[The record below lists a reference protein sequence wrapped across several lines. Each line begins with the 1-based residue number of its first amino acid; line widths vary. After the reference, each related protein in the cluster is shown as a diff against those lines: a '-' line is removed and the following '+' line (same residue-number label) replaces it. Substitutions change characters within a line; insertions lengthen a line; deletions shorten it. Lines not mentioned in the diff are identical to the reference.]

1 MGDSAVLLEKC
12 DSIGWLVLNQPD
24 KRNALSQA
32 MWATIP
38 ELLSRAEKDKEILTL
53 VIRGSN
59 ELAFASGADISEF
72 STVHATAQSS
82 QKYNRIVHEAER
94 CLSLFPKPT
103 IAMIQGP
110 CVGGGCG
117 LALACDLR
125 FADTTALFAIPPSN
139 LGLVY
144 SLQGTKLLMDKVGP
158 GLTRDMLYS
167 GRKVTAK
174 EAFHSGLIERL
185 EEPSNIRRVTEDY
198 CNELSKRS
206 QFSINAT
213 KKIVQKI
220 LDGVTADTPETLE
233 LFDSAFQGEDYQE
246 GTAAFLQK
254 RDPNFTWR

>member
-1 MGDSAVLLEKC
+1 MADSAVLLEKC

-32 MWATIP
+32 MWRSIP
-38 ELLSRAEKDKEILTL
+38 ELLSQAENDKEILTL
-53 VIRGSN
+53 VIRGSG

-72 STVHATAQSS
+72 STVHANSS
-82 QKYNRIVHEAER
+82 SSRKYNRIVHEAER

-125 FADTTALFAIPPSN
+125 FADTTAFFAIPPSN

-144 SLQGTKLLMDKVGP
+144 SLQGTKLLVDKVGP
-158 GLTRDMLYS
+158 GLTLDMLYS
-167 GRKVTAK
+167 GRKVTAQ
-174 EAFHSGLIERL
+174 EAFRSGLIERL
-185 EEPSNIRRVTEDY
+185 KEPHEIRMATEDY
-198 CNELSKRS
+198 CKKLSKKS
-206 QFSINAT
+206 QFSIRAAKT
-213 KKIVQKI
+213 IVQKI
-220 LDGVTADTPETLE
+220 LDGVTVDTQETLD
-233 LFDSAFQGEDYQE
+233 LFDSAFQGEDYPE
-246 GTAAFLQK
+246 GAAAFLQK